1 MSITEFKSAG
11 QSQSQPDRNDGSK
24 KKEAVFIFVYQNVQK
39 EDKVRRLIFVYKSRR
54 ATPKVDKIPQNWKNI
69 LLVYLCQSSVVADY
83 VQILEIA
90 VLPVRPS
97 WRADLSGDAKLC
109 ILRAFQQLF
118 K

>member
-39 EDKVRRLIFVYKSRR
+39 GDKGRRLIFVYKSRR
-54 ATPKVDKIPQNWKNI
+54 ATLKVDKNRDKCVIF
-69 LLVYLCQSSVVADY
+69 VYLCQSSVVADY